1 MQRSQTFA
9 SCACNLRARQLWKSK
24 SPPNNPFNPIAARTR
39 LRVNGT
45 LGREK
50 RKKDRD
56 PHEGRNESP
65 ASSSARAG
73 CLSLLCIACTPQL
86 RSRSLAPQCQPPR
99 RASVPSVAC
108 RALHK
113 LSPLHA
119 ARQLPASHSVPFV
132 SVTASHEQSLPH
144 AASHASA
151 FRACRLHVRPSS
163 HTKLATQQRVQP
175 DRQQAVACWFPR
187 RARRGGGLTQ
197 RYVFQKPCG

>member
-1 MQRSQTFA
+1 MSANKRLVPTRNGEAPLLAAQPQRWV
-9 SCACNLRARQLWKSK
+9 ARRGRK
-24 SPPNNPFNPIAARTR
+24 IVIRTR
-39 LRVNGT
+39 SATDHQHQAAQEHAAIRCC
-45 LGREK
+45 
-50 RKKDRD
+50 
-56 PHEGRNESP
+56 
-65 ASSSARAG
+65 ASR
-73 CLSLLCIACTPQL
+73 IR
-86 RSRSLAPQCQPPR
+86 RSFGVGSHALQCQPPR
-99 RASVPSVAC
+99 RASAPSVAC

-119 ARQLPASHSVPFV
+119 ARQPPASHSVPFV

-151 FRACRLHVRPSS
+151 FRACPLHVRPSS

-197 RYVFQKPCG
+197 R